1 MDFIQKRSDMFIE
14 ENNEI
19 DKYLVMINYEN
30 ITESVRTDQYD
41 KTGWIIGNVKKT
53 A

>member
-1 MDFIQKRSDMFIE
+1 MDFIQKRSVIFIE

-19 DKYLVMINYEN
+19 DKYLIMINYEN
-30 ITESVRTDQYD
+30 ITESVRTDQHV